1 MAKMHKDYTI
11 ADMLRLGGAWVKTYA
26 DIEAIQKI
34 AGTLV
39 MMDKSV
45 NDVTIEPFMRADKS
59 IENDNEKI
67 KAICLSIADGV
78 VHEVKPPVKI
88 STIARAM
95 LKSKLT
101 DYSRNIS
108 SARALVESKTNEL
121 AMAVNTLKERV
132 SIAIP
137 ELAIGSINPTESSTF
152 EHITDKDNISI
163 FVQTVPVNLS
173 RVDAD
178 GDVTQRCLGR
188 MIAEIRYN
196 NNGRISIHIVGA
208 IDGITDSSN
217 SYIHPNV
224 SSSGDLCFGE
234 GNDRAATLMAKGDVC
249 GLLALADKVLR
260 TSQYGNPYKHL
271 NELLDSKREPCV
283 LLDNDLN
290 DLVSS
295 LIKPSSIIIVRDEDI
310 KMIPHED
317 IACMF
322 STDSDGL
329 TIVKETD
336 NPDVLKVNSS
346 TLTYAPRALFREPMI
361 YAIPTTGV
369 HLYGN
374 KGIVVDDN
382 CFGSASKYT
391 KPTEVELIDLSS
403 ATGVY
408 SGLLVKDGE
417 LYDIIANVVSG
428 TIVAA
433 VALSSAGNVL
443 RLGPSNYENIKFTH
457 ASAVPSGAKK
467 IVDTG
472 VGLLFMSAGN
482 QVTHITKD
490 SRDDSPSVEGVEMMR
505 DYWFSRVEA

>member
-88 STIARAM
+88 SAIARAM

-101 DYSRNIS
+101 NYSSNIS
-108 SARALVESKTNEL
+108 GARALVESRTNDL
-121 AMAVNTLKERV
+121 AIAVNTLKEKA
-132 SIAIP
+132 SIAMP
-137 ELAIGSINPTESSTF
+137 ELAFESINPTESSTF
-152 EHITDKDNISI
+152 EHIADKDNLSI

-178 GDVTQRCLGR
+178 GNLTQRCLGR
-188 MIAEIRYN
+188 MIAGIRYN
-196 NNGRISIHIVGA
+196 NNGRISISIGGA
-208 IDGITDSSN
+208 IDGITDSGC

-234 GNDRAATLMAKGDVC
+234 GNDKAATFMAKGDVC

-283 LLDNDLN
+283 LLDDDLH
-290 DLVSS
+290 DLVSN
-295 LIKPSSIIIVRDEDI
+295 LIKPSSAIIVDNKEI

-317 IACMF
+317 IACMV

-329 TIVKETD
+329 TVVKETD
-336 NPDVLKVNSS
+336 NPDVLKVSSS
-346 TLTYAPRALFREPMI
+346 TLTYAPRALFREAIVYP
-361 YAIPTTGV
+361 IPTTGV
-369 HLYGN
+369 HSYVN
-374 KGIVVDDN
+374 KSIVVDGN
-382 CFGSASKYT
+382 CFGSISKYT
-391 KPTEVELIDLSS
+391 KPTEVEMMDLSS

-433 VALSSAGNVL
+433 VALSSGGNVL

-482 QVTHITKD
+482 QITHIMKD